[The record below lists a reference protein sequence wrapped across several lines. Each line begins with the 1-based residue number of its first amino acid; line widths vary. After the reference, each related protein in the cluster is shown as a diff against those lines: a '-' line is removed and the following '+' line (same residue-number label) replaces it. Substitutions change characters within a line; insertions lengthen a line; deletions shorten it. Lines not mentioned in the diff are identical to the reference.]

1 MGDEGADV
9 LLGQGGND
17 VLLGDL
23 AAMPAADQGDDFLD
37 GGVGTDRLYGFGG
50 DDTLAGGAKVLH
62 LRRGYYFRQIEDQRL
77 AA

>member
-37 GGVGTDRLYGFGG
+37 GG
-50 DDTLAGGAKVLH
+50 AKVLH